1 MRHISASHVANGAA
15 FIAKWVRDSMMA
27 SNFLMLEL
35 AGALAEY
42 VATSRDKSEF
52 MRASVEPD

>member
-1 MRHISASHVANGAA
+1 MSASHVAKGAE

-27 SNFLMLEL
+27 ANFLMLKLADEL
-35 AGALAEY
+35 AEH
-42 VATSRDKSEF
+42 VDTSRDKSEF

>member
-1 MRHISASHVANGAA
+1 MSASHAAKGAA
-15 FIAKWVRDSMMA
+15 FIAKWVRVSMMA
-27 SNFLMLEL
+27 SNLLIQEL